1 MREVILLLYFIC
13 SFLFIT
19 GIFYYF
25 VLFDKR
31 VERRLKYYLD
41 IDKKYKGLK
50 KKKEKDRLESPNVK
64 SINEFIRGRLNDES
78 QQKIE
83 QMLKSAGIE
92 LEAEQFIMLQMFT
105 VVFLGLIVWLIFGNI
120 FFVIPGG
127 VLGYIGPKLWVNKR
141 RQKRIQSF
149 NDGLPDMINTIIG
162 SLRSGYSFSQ
172 AMKTVSEECESP
184 IKEEVTILLKEMS
197 YGVSIEEA
205 LSSLNQRM
213 PSADLE
219 IMTQAILI
227 QRQVGGNLSMI
238 LEIIVKTIR
247 ERNQLERQ
255 VQALT
260 AQGRLSGKVIGALPV
275 VIALGIYLINPEF
288 MKSFFEHILG
298 KISMAIGVILGLLGF
313 YFINKIT
320 KIEV

>member
-1 MREVILLLYFIC
+1 MREVILLLYFLC

-31 VERRLKYYLD
+31 VERRLKYYLE

-50 KKKEKDRLESPNVK
+50 RKQEKEKLETPKIS
-64 SINEFIRGRLNDES
+64 SINEFIRGRMSDES
-78 QQKIE
+78 QRKIE

-92 LEAEQFIMLQMFT
+92 LVAEQFIMIQMFV
-105 VVFLGLIVWLIFGNI
+105 VVFLGLTAWPIFGNLL
-120 FFVIPGG
+120 FFIPGG
-127 VLGYIGPKLWVNKR
+127 IIGYISPKLWVNKKR
-141 RQKRIQSF
+141 KKRIQSF

-162 SLRSGYSFSQ
+162 SLRSGYSFAQ

-184 IKEEVTILLKEMS
+184 IKEEITVLLKEMS
-197 YGVSIEEA
+197 YGVPIEEA
-205 LSSLNQRM
+205 LNNLNQRM
-213 PSADLE
+213 TSGDLE
-219 IMTQAILI
+219 IMIQAILI

-260 AQGRLSGKVIGALPV
+260 AQGRLSGKIIGALPV

-288 MKSFFEHILG
+288 MKSFFDHILG
-298 KISMAIGVILGLLGF
+298 KISMAIGVILGMLGF